1 MFQELI
7 SKANEALNSKPLVA
21 IDYAL
26 EIISQAQMKNTSI
39 SSLELL
45 ELFCKATLK
54 SAEIFESDWNGDIVS
69 SLFINKFSSSQKHFI
84 AASLI
89 RLINANNEFLKVDS
103 SLRPQCFKLFDEIF
117 SRDLYKS
124 LSIDI
129 KMQSHDKESRL
140 LEEVSK
146 FHKDFLGL
154 IDFFKN
160 FQHFPDIRHRFF
172 QTINSRL
179 STSLLHPFLP
189 KELVG
194 LRTQEI
200 FTIIEKYLDGQGLS
214 KINIFNEA
222 IKNIDDYL
230 LIAETHG
237 TKYSLDYLGGLARK
251 IKSIL
256 QKDFHNS
263 PLSQPASLEIYTN
276 EKKYPFSRL
285 NHKFNLNLVIKNNA
299 SGQAFDVNLNLIE
312 VSDNIQLHKRE
323 LYLGHIEITTIELE
337 IPCEVIYPNQKAE
350 LLGELIWTNF
360 DNSKGKEEFELELE
374 GQNSDIDWEKLVI
387 EEPYSLEPVETEDE
401 LVGRKDV
408 LDQLIR
414 SASAKNS
421 VGSSYILGQK
431 RVGKTSIAKTL
442 GSRLSK
448 LNTSDYLVIYIEV
461 GEYTNPSAAKTIKNL
476 GQKICNQIQ
485 KTDIRLSNLQTPKFN
500 DSLSPLSDFLEEVTT
515 IIPEYRILFILDEF
529 DELPIEIYRFNPIG
543 QSFFLALRAISSK
556 KNFGFVLVGGQKMD
570 FIISVQ
576 GDALNKFQPN
586 RIDYFEK
593 YSSDF
598 QDLVRK
604 PVAKWGIEISDQAL
618 YELHQ
623 QTGGNPYFTKQIC
636 RELFKL
642 MVARRDGHITPK
654 EIKEATTFTLNSIAS
669 NSFIHFWKDGI
680 FETGDIAEQNS
691 MNRRKILLALAET
704 YRKYSEVKKENI
716 IDQAIKYGLKI
727 DIIEKELQDFER
739 RQVLI
744 KTNDIYD
751 CKVPL
756 FAKWLRDKG
765 VNEIITTFTDPD
777 AILKRKKDEEEA
789 YVRPEE
795 IIKLV
800 STWELYLY
808 RGQAIT
814 DDKVRAWLN
823 QFGENSKQRLM
834 FKILQKVRFYQEHP
848 IKIKMKQCERVVNQG
863 LVRKYVGKQKK
874 RSDILISYLDSPGK
888 SGSSYAKIYADVN
901 EIFYKNVIERGCICK
916 EITERKEIQALVFID
931 DFIGTGN
938 SACEYFEELA
948 NECADILKERD
959 LKIFFLVVCGFREA
973 QELVE
978 EKLIELNLDVKIHI
992 CDPLDESAKVFS
1004 EKSTIF
1010 SNSNE
1015 RGEARV
1021 VAYEHGIKLVKNN
1034 PLGFGDC
1041 QSAVIFPDTCPNNSL
1056 PILWSDS
1063 NNWIPLFKR
1072 Q

>member
-7 SKANEALNSKPLVA
+7 SKANEALNNKPLVA
-21 IDYAL
+21 IDCAL
-26 EIISQAQMKNTSI
+26 EIISQAKTENTSI
-39 SSLELL
+39 SSLEIL

-54 SAEIFESDWNGDIVS
+54 SAEIFEKDWNSDIVS
-69 SLFINKFSSSQKHFI
+69 SLFINKFSPSQKHFI
-84 AASLI
+84 AVSLI
-89 RLINANNEFLKVDS
+89 RLINANNEFLNERS
-103 SLRPQCFKLFDEIF
+103 SLRPQCFKLFDEIL
-117 SRDLYKS
+117 SQDLYKM
-124 LSIDI
+124 LSINV
-129 KMQSHDKESRL
+129 KMQTHEKESKF
-140 LEEVSK
+140 LEVVSK
-146 FHKDFLGL
+146 FHEDFLDL
-154 IDFFKN
+154 IEFFKN
-160 FQHFPDIRHRFF
+160 LQQFPDIRHRFL
-172 QTINSRL
+172 QTINSKI
-179 STSLLHPFLP
+179 SKSLVYPFLP
-189 KELVG
+189 KELVD

-200 FTIIEKYLDGQGLS
+200 FSIIEKYLDDQGLS
-214 KINIFNEA
+214 KINVFNEA

-230 LIAETHG
+230 LIAEKYG
-237 TKYSLDYLGGLARK
+237 TKYSLDYLCGLARK
-251 IKSIL
+251 IKFFL
-256 QKDFHNS
+256 QKDFNNS
-263 PLSQPASLEIYTN
+263 PLSQPASLEIYAN

-285 NHKFNLNLVIKNNA
+285 NYKFNLNIIIKNNA
-299 SGQAFDVNLNLIE
+299 FGQAFDVNLNLIE
-312 VSDNIQLHKRE
+312 VSDNIRLDKRE
-323 LYLGHIEITTIELE
+323 FYLGHIEITTIELE
-337 IPCEVIYPNQKAE
+337 IPCEVLYSNQKAQ
-350 LLGELIWTNF
+350 LLGELIWNNF
-360 DNSKGKEEFELELE
+360 DNSKDKEEFELELE

-448 LNTSDYLVIYIEV
+448 LNTSDYLVIYIEA
-461 GEYTNPSAAKTIKNL
+461 GEYSYPSATETIRNL
-476 GQKICNQIQ
+476 GRRICKKIQ
-485 KTDIRLSNLQTPKFN
+485 KADIKLSHLQTPEFKN
-500 DSLSPLSDFLEEVTT
+500 SLSPLSDFLEEVIN

-529 DELPIEIYRFNPIG
+529 DELPIDTYKFTPIG
-543 QSFFLALRAISSK
+543 QSFFLTLRAISSQ
-556 KNFGFVLVGGQKMD
+556 KNFGFVLVGGEKME

-593 YSSDF
+593 FSSDF
-598 QDLVRK
+598 QDLARK
-604 PVAKWGIEISDQAL
+604 PVAKWGIEISDLAL

-654 EIKEATTFTLNSIAS
+654 EIKEATTFTLNTIAS

-680 FETGDIAEQNS
+680 LETGDIAEQNS

-704 YRKYSEVKKENI
+704 YRKYSEVKKEHI
-716 IDQAIKYGLKI
+716 IDQAIKYGLKT
-727 DIIEKELQDFER
+727 DIIEKELRDFER
-739 RQVLI
+739 RQILI
-744 KTNDIYD
+744 NTNDIYD

-795 IIKLV
+795 ILKLV
-800 STWELYLY
+800 NTWELY

-848 IKIKMKQCERVVNQG
+848 IRIKMKLCERVVNQG
-863 LVRKYVGKQKK
+863 LVRKYVEGQKK
-874 RSDILISYLDSPGK
+874 RSDILISYLDYPGK
-888 SGSSYAKIYADVN
+888 SGSYYAKIYADEN
-901 EIFYKNVIERGCICK
+901 EIYYKNVIERGSICK
-916 EITERKEIQALVFID
+916 EITENKEIQALVFID

-938 SACEYFEELA
+938 SACEYFEKLA
-948 NECADILKERD
+948 NECAEILKKRD

-973 QELVE
+973 QEIVE
-978 EKLIELNLDVKIHI
+978 EKLIELSLDVKIHI

-1015 RGEARV
+1015 RDEAKV
-1021 VAYEHGIKLVKNN
+1021 VAYEYGIKLVKNN
-1034 PLGFGDC
+1034 PLGYGGC